1 MLAWC
6 SDGLARGCL
15 TSSVLR
21 PPSWND
27 VVSCVGFD
35 WRQHGSDDDN
45 DDDGLLIAGYSML
58 LDVSLQ

>member
-1 MLAWC
+1 MWAWR
-6 SDGLARGCL
+6 SDGPARGRL
-15 TSSVLR
+15 TSLVYR

-35 WRQHGSDDDN
+35 WRQHGNDDD

-58 LDVSLQ
+58 SDVSLQ